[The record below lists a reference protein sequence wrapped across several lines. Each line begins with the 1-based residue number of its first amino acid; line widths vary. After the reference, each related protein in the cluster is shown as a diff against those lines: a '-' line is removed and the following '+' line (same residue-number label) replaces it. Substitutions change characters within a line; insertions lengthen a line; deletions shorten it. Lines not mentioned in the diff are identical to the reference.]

1 MKKITSFAIA
11 LTMACGSV
19 FAQDPVHGV
28 DGYYNYTPTQMQAED
43 ILTVGGNG
51 KKFDKKWHP
60 EVSYTEDMQ
69 YVKLILGANETSYKE
84 AEGGYNH
91 RSSVGFKEKVKDAGV
106 FTITK
111 KYPVLAFKVSI
122 PYNNEG
128 CDTTNVEK
136 AYWEPEFK
144 FLDKTKVPLNG
155 LDNNGRNRF
164 IVTNPAVKGAD
175 GRDTVYFCK
184 NKNSGHDFYRVA
196 DNVTYTGKKDS
207 IWHCVYLD
215 KSIDEKANVLVAID
229 FSKVCATPGDSANAP
244 VCMLDTMDI
253 TLRALDFMSWI
264 NVYADTLWYDA
275 DSVAHV
281 KTKDQMPYTLCKWV
295 KTFESMEAFDATLNA
310 ENNWGDGPT
319 VDPNKPVLN
328 AALYEAQNFIAAYK
342 FSDKLNI
349 LQNAYDAALAVYN
362 NPASTGADYETQV
375 AALTAAKEEFTTAI
389 SYKVTDKMNKFYF
402 LTGMALGI
410 ESEPVTIG
418 NYTGYRLTAV
428 EDVNAVNF
436 YFTEAGIS
444 NGQTAYNLKDAS
456 TILVQASDGTLLMV
470 DASQA
475 GNKAALTF
483 GNRGQ
488 EDNPGFDIK
497 CGKYYYYFDSE
508 NGLFTAI
515 EEIPTVEEYDELADY
530 LFYLAPADAYDPNDH
545 NSETHPMTSGEGS
558 AWEFNGEIEMALEPA
573 YKASFEMFEWD
584 ADAKAIATARATIP
598 YAEGWSTSGWR
609 LGNILQINKE
619 HATTDGQPLSCLRV
633 NYAAEVD
640 DIHTDTLNNSITT
653 TDYVNGGITLA
664 IMREHGAYT
673 SAANRVP
680 QPNQL
685 CDSLYAIN
693 LNSGIN
699 RYFAMKFKTNN
710 EALEFGGMVFF
721 VLKGIEEPNA
731 NLDNLLE
738 KRGDVYVWDLLECG
752 IPYGDRK
759 ACAQYLSWKNVSSDK
774 DAVYIDWIRF
784 YDSLDAIPTETM
796 EINETT
802 SAIKSATTDK
812 EVVETVIYS
821 ITGNILPEYTQGVNI
836 VKVVYTDGTCDV
848 KKVIK

>member
-28 DGYYNYTPTQMQAED
+28 DGYYNWTPTQLKAD
-43 ILTVGGNG
+43 GVLTVGGNG
-51 KKFDKKWHP
+51 KKFPSKWHP
-60 EVSYTEDMQ
+60 EYRFTEDMQ
-69 YVKLILGANETSYKE
+69 YIQFIMGVNNTKFEENH
-84 AEGGYNH
+84 GGYNV
-91 RSSVGFKEKVKDAGV
+91 RSAMGIGEKVSGEGV
-106 FTITK
+106 MTITK
-111 KYPVLAFKVSI
+111 KYPVLAFKLSV
-122 PYNNEG
+122 PENNGDIE
-128 CDTTNVEK
+128 EK
-136 AYWEPEFK
+136 FNAYWETEFRMYFPDGSK
-144 FLDKTKVPLNG
+144 AKVPMSG
-155 LDNNGRNRF
+155 LDSNGRYRFVHFSPVIKDSLGRDSVQFNKGNNGYDASRWANT
-164 IVTNPAVKGAD
+164 IHPSG
-175 GRDTVYFCK
+175 
-184 NKNSGHDFYRVA
+184 NKDQ
-196 DNVTYTGKKDS
+196 
-207 IWHCVYLD
+207 IWRLVRLD
-215 KSIDEKANVLVAID
+215 PSAGEKCDIILAMD
-229 FSKVCATPGDSANAP
+229 FSTICSDAKEDGSGVR
-244 VCMLDTMDI
+244 MLDTMNI
-253 TLRALDFMSWI
+253 VLPGFEPMNWCNI
-264 NVYADTLWYDA
+264 YADTLYYDA

-281 KTKDQMPYTLCKWV
+281 KTKEQMPTQYLKWI
-295 KTFESMEAFDATLNA
+295 KTFESMEAFDAMLTA

-328 AALYEAQNFIAAYK
+328 SALYDCQNFIAAYK

-362 NPASTGADYETQV
+362 NPESTGADYEAQV
-375 AALTAAKEEFTTAI
+375 AALTTAKEEFITAI

-402 LTGMALGI
+402 LTGMALGL

-436 YFTEAGIS
+436 YFTEAGVS

-456 TILVQASDGTLLMV
+456 TILVQANDGTLLMV

-475 GNKAALTF
+475 SNKAALTF

-530 LFYLAPADAYDPNDH
+530 LFYLTAADAYDPNNH
-545 NSETHPMTSGEGS
+545 NNETHPMTSGEGS

-584 ADAKAIATARATIP
+584 ADAKAIATQRATLP
-598 YAEGWSTSGWR
+598 YAEGWSTNGYSMGSV
-609 LGNILQINKE
+609 LNIEKS
-619 HATTDGQPLSCLRV
+619 AVTTNGEPISCLSAY
-633 NYAAEVD
+633 YAAAVD
-640 DIHTDTLNNSITT
+640 NIHADTLNASIDS
-653 TDYVNGGITLA
+653 TDYAAGGVTISL
-664 IMREHGAYT
+664 MREHGKYT

-680 QPNQL
+680 QPDQL

-699 RYFAMKFKTNN
+699 RYFAMKWKSNN
-710 EALEFGGMVFF
+710 EAVEFNGITFF
-721 VLKGIEEPNA
+721 VLKNIEEPGCGMST
-731 NLDNLLE
+731 LLE
-738 KRGDVYVWDLLECG
+738 KRGDVYIWDLLECG

-759 ACAQYLSWKNVSSDK
+759 ACAQYISWKGITSED
-774 DAVYIDWIRF
+774 DMVYVDWMRF
-784 YDSLDAIPTETM
+784 YDSLDAIPSETM
-796 EINETT
+796 EIGGAST
-802 SAIKSATTDK
+802 AIKSATTDK
-812 EVVETVIYS
+812 EVVETIIYS
-821 ITGNILPEYTQGVNI
+821 ITGSVLPEYTQGVNI
-836 VKVVYTDGTCDV
+836 VKVVYSDGTCDV